1 LITDQEYKI
10 IREICR
16 NQCHDQD
23 LVDDLIQDVTLIW
36 LNQTEGQKTTIRS
49 YFRYWVS
56 RVVTNQ
62 WKSTS
67 SPFWKTYRM
76 TWTHEP
82 LGDVWDSPQEPEDEA
97 KEWDVQVAI
106 SELFPSDQTLLK
118 LYYDQGMSITEISA
132 KKNIDRSWVSSNLKR
147 IRALLKLDHDL
158 WGLSKTRLKEVATE
172 EIVSYVGKTRLSMEE
187 GTRILLYYR
196 KLTGSINNNML
207 LKENIRGALKEL
219 VRILNI

>member
-1 LITDQEYKI
+1 
-10 IREICR
+10 
-16 NQCHDQD
+16 
-23 LVDDLIQDVTLIW
+23 
-36 LNQTEGQKTTIRS
+36 
-49 YFRYWVS
+49 
-56 RVVTNQ
+56 
-62 WKSTS
+62 
-67 SPFWKTYRM
+67 M